1 MALEWTAARAS
12 RGSYSVFT
20 SARITHFLSLNVKY
34 FHFKIFQC
42 QMYPFNL
49 VVSSIIYTSE
59 IINTNIV

>member
-1 MALEWTAARAS
+1 MALEWTAATAS
-12 RGSYSVFT
+12 RVSYSVFT
-20 SARITHFLSLNVKY
+20 CVQIIHFLSLHVKY

-59 IINTNIV
+59 IIKH